1 MTALA
6 RPTLLQLG
14 NGVCVCVC
22 VVLGGCRYYL
32 GMVPEFRFENGGCRW
47 LIEGSV
53 HCANNSVNAVPA
65 ASRALFRH
73 TLARTHTGCLTVGKT
88 QAHPLHTDV
97 LPVAPYE
104 CPVFLLFCFFFGLAP
119 PSRARNVPRSSRVR
133 VDSGTRRTSLE
144 IRSSATCQPR
154 GLASRYMGRAAG
166 MWPTN
171 ERTHARTHTLT
182 AIVHPLLLLLL
193 LLLNLFC

>member
-104 CPVFLLFCFFFGLAP
+104 CPVFLLFCFFL
-119 PSRARNVPRSSRVR
+119 R
-133 VDSGTRRTSLE
+133 SGTPVPSSECPAIQPCPCRQRNTSYVAGNPQFRNL
-144 IRSSATCQPR
+144 STPGV
-154 GLASRYMGRAAG
+154 GLTNMGRAAG

-193 LLLNLFC
+193 LLNLFC